1 MAVRL
6 EDPSRTLLR
15 SALSLEAAGA
25 SGTDQARG
33 LARERADDV
42 GGAGKRGRAAVEEA
56 RARTAGG
63 LVELPGG
70 EGVGRG
76 GGEDE
81 RGGVGRREEEE
92 LLQQHHGGGGDGSGR
107 RFGPVP

>member
-1 MAVRL
+1 MA
-6 EDPSRTLLR
+6 
-15 SALSLEAAGA
+15 
-25 SGTDQARG
+25 QARG
-33 LARERADDV
+33 VAPQS
-42 GGAGKRGRAAVEEA
+42 KTA
-56 RARTAGG
+56 RARAAGG
-63 LVELPGG
+63 LVAGEHAGVELPGG